1 MLESL
6 TTEAEKTI
14 RFLQTRRRK
23 RQAKVKEISKSIL
36 DDLDRPSTS
45 VSATTYSTC
54 PICGISPRDEVIDK
68 HVDRCLAETAAS
80 EAFRAEVANAER
92 QFQQHIGISYRLLKM
107 SLSICYLRLECLAC
121 FCFIQASIDMLF

>member
-1 MLESL
+1 M
-6 TTEAEKTI
+6 
-14 RFLQTRRRK
+14 
-23 RQAKVKEISKSIL
+23 KEISKSIL

-92 QFQQHIGISYRLLKM
+92 QFQQPIGDTYMFGGETRIRVT
-107 SLSICYLRLECLAC
+107 SLAGFAGGRMHMICITHGIHLDLCLSKGLDS
-121 FCFIQASIDMLF
+121 ASEIER